1 MAASD
6 KRKQSLYFPETML
19 EELKLEA
26 RRMDRSLSW
35 VVQKAWKLARQ
46 RVTAMPSANAVTID
60 GAAAVRGDRDAD
72 PSAE

>member
-46 RVTAMPSANAVTID
+46 RVRAMPSANAVTIG
-60 GAAAVRGDRDAD
+60 GAAAVHGDRDAD